1 MDEVN
6 GAVEEREKKEE
17 ELDNDEPVEEMP
29 IMEINPDPRCPD
41 GYVWIKPA
49 KNFYGRYVKGYCR
62 KKKRFRF

>member
-17 ELDNDEPVEEMP
+17 EQDEPDNNKIP
-29 IMEINPDPRCPD
+29 NMEINPDPRCPE

-62 KKKRFRF
+62 KSKGRFRF